1 MWIEVDLSVTDP
13 ECSGNVNEW
22 RTLFNSNLVSSISP
36 TYFSNDGSYLELH
49 TGGVAFKYFPF
60 TRELTKAI
68 YEGFLLALQGQ
79 ETKFEGIGYIKPL
92 LNEQREQLHK
102 HLLYRETLNS
112 LTSDVG

>member
-1 MWIEVDLSVTDP
+1 MWIEIDLSVTDP
-13 ECSGNVNEW
+13 NDSGNVNEW
-22 RTLFNSNLVSSISP
+22 RTLFNSNLVTSISP
-36 TYFSNDGSYLELH
+36 NYYGEGAYIELVSQNFTVRYFTFSD
-49 TGGVAFKYFPF
+49 
-60 TRELTKAI
+60 ELTKAL
-68 YEGFLLALQGQ
+68 YSGFFLALQGQ